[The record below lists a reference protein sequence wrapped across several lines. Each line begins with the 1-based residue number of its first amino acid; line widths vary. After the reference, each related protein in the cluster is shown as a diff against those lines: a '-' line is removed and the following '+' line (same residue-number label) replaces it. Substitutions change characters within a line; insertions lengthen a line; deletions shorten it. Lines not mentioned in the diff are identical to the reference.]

1 MQKNTGKPPP
11 VFVPARKHNEIDR
24 SGFPNQ
30 LTSTACR
37 LIAKGFFI
45 PAPRLVCFQ
54 GVVTHKPEPIVSNI
68 GRVTV
73 DQIYVPAA

>member
-11 VFVPARKHNEIDR
+11 IFIPAWKHNEIDR
-24 SGFPNQ
+24 SSFMHQ
-30 LTSTACR
+30 LASTACR
-37 LIAKGFFI
+37 FIAKGFFI
-45 PAPRLVCFQ
+45 PAPRLVCFR
-54 GVVTHKPEPIVSNI
+54 GVITHKPEPIISNV